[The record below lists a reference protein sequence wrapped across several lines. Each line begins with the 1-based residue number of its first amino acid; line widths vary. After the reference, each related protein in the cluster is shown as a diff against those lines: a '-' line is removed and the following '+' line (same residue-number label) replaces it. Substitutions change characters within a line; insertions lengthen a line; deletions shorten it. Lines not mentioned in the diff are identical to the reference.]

1 MESGSPENHKHYGE
15 KKKKKKTKNPPNLIQ
30 NLYLI
35 QKQKWLKGWGIKK
48 DILLIRKL
56 IY

>member
-1 MESGSPENHKHYGE
+1 MESGSPENHKYYGE
-15 KKKKKKTKNPPNLIQ
+15 KKKKKKKNPPNLIQ